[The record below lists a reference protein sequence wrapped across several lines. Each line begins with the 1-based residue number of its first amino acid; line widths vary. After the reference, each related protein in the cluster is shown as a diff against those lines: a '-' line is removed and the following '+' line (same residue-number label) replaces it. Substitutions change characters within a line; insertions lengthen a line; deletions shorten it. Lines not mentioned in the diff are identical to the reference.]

1 MCLICIDIARERL
14 TSIEAFRNLREVWE
28 ELEEEHLG
36 EVLGRIVDL
45 EQIENVKKQLK
56 DTQP

>member
-1 MCLICIDIARERL
+1 MCLICIDIAREKL

-36 EVLGRIVDL
+36 EVFGRIVDL